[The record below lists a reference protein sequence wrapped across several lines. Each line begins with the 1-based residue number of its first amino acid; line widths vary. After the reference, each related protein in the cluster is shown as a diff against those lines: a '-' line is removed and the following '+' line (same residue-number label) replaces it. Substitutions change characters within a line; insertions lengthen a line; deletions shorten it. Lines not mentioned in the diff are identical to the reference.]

1 MQNPIIA
8 PSRQGIKV
16 ITVRDQQTDTR
27 YQDFITAVG
36 EWEGV
41 WGLYHNGWLLHRC
54 DESKLFCPLFA
65 TRDAAQSWGA
75 SIRTNH
81 VAGAITLVDVIE
93 HLIPDWQSQNIMAGI
108 CPTPALGPV
117 LIRPDKL
124 SADLLGALKAAM
136 TVQFG
141 RKS

>member
-1 MQNPIIA
+1 MSDVASEHPN
-8 PSRQGIKV
+8 
-16 ITVRDQQTDTR
+16 DNR
-27 YQDFITAVG
+27 YREFLQEVG
-36 EWEGV
+36 KWEGL
-41 WGLYHNGWLLHRC
+41 WGLFHHGWLLHTH
-54 DESKLFCPLFA
+54 EGQTFCPLFA